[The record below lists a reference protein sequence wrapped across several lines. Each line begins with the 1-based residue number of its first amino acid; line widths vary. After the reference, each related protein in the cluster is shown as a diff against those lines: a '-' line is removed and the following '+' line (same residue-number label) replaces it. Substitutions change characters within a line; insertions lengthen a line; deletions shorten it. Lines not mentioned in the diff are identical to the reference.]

1 MLVREVVM
9 RFVFIPLGRYG
20 GIKSKKDLLRFGEQG
35 YNLFYYSIAWSCGV
49 WIMQHSEYRNITLEA
64 LWKGYPHYKLTW
76 QLKAYYLMQGAFWVS
91 QIMVINIEKRRKDYY
106 QVRTEEDAALRDSSL
121 IALAADADTPSDHT
135 HSDDPIVPLQLDTGR
150 KRHPRPDGSLRYLA
164 FGRKDAQILS
174 L

>member
-106 QVRTEEDAALRDSSL
+106 QVRKKTQ
-121 IALAADADTPSDHT
+121 
-135 HSDDPIVPLQLDTGR
+135 HSAIPV
-150 KRHPRPDGSLRYLA
+150 
-164 FGRKDAQILS
+164 
-174 L
+174 